1 MRSILSATISIAA
14 LLTATACAT
23 TTQTAA
29 EAPAPE
35 APATEAPAAPVYGDE
50 TLSPEATGID
60 RQQLLDDLRI
70 LAADDMQGRAAGTE
84 ANARARA
91 YIIARLE
98 DIGVPALG
106 ESYEHAFE
114 YFARVAPDEEQVGVN
129 IVARLEGTGD
139 TDHTMVVTAH
149 YDHLGERD
157 GQIFNGADDNASGVA
172 AMLAV
177 AADFVANPP
186 EHDVIFVA
194 FDAEERGLQGARAF
208 VANPPIPQENIT
220 FNLNL
225 DMVAMSDD
233 RLLWVVGTYHYPF
246 LKPIAE
252 RVAETAPV
260 NFPTG
265 FDEPTDVPGGDWTML
280 SDQGAFHQVGIPN
293 IYLGVD
299 FHPHYH
305 GPTDDYENMTLD
317 FFQDAAQTIVTF
329 ARATEAELGMIVAES
344 GR

>member
-1 MRSILSATISIAA
+1 MRAILSASLSSIALLA
-14 LLTATACAT
+14 LAACNSDT
-23 TTQTAA
+23 TNPADEAITAA
-29 EAPAPE
+29 
-35 APATEAPAAPVYGDE
+35 VYGDE
-50 TLSPEATGID
+50 TLSPEATDLD

-70 LAADDMQGRAAGTE
+70 LSADDMQGRAAGTE
-84 ANARARA
+84 GNARARA
-91 YIIARLE
+91 YIISRFE
-98 DIGVPALG
+98 QIGVPALG
-106 ESYEHAFE
+106 ESYEHGFE
-114 YFARVAPDEEQVGVN
+114 YFARVAPDDLREGVN
-129 IVARLEGTGD
+129 IVARLDGTGD

-149 YDHLGERD
+149 YDHEGVRNE
-157 GQIFNGADDNASGVA
+157 QIYNGADDNASGIA

-208 VANPPIPQENIT
+208 VNDPPIARENIT

-252 RVAETAPV
+252 RIAAVAPV

-280 SDQGAFHQVGIPN
+280 SDQGAFHAVGIPN

-305 GPTDDYENMTLD
+305 QPSDIYENMTLD
-317 FFQDAAQTIVTF
+317 FFQDASQTIVLF
-329 ARATEAELGMIVAES
+329 ARAMDDELSMVAAES

>member
-1 MRSILSATISIAA
+1 MRSILSVSISSFA
-14 LLTATACAT
+14 LLAAAACTPEATDTSAPADEAT
-23 TTQTAA
+23 TAA
-29 EAPAPE
+29 
-35 APATEAPAAPVYGDE
+35 VYGDE
-50 TLSPEATGID
+50 TLSPEATSID

-84 ANARARA
+84 GNARARA
-91 YIIARLE
+91 YIISRFE

-106 ESYEHAFE
+106 DSYEHGFE
-114 YFARVAPDEEQVGVN
+114 YFARIAPDEVRNGVN
-129 IVARLEGTGD
+129 IVARLEGTSD

-149 YDHLGERD
+149 YDHEGVRD
-157 GQIFNGADDNASGVA
+157 GQIYNGADDNASGIA

-177 AADFVANPP
+177 ASDFVANPP

-208 VANPPIPQENIT
+208 VAEPPIPSENIT

-252 RVAETAPV
+252 RVAEDAPV
-260 NFPTG
+260 GLPTG
-265 FDEPTDVPGGDWTML
+265 YDEPTDVPGGDWTML
-280 SDQGAFHQVGIPN
+280 SDQGAFHAVGIPN

-305 GPTDDYENMTLD
+305 QPSDIYENMTLD
-317 FFQDAAQTIVTF
+317 FFQDASATIVTF
-329 ARATEAELGMIVAES
+329 AREMDRELSMVAAES